1 MSGLCTR
8 MCDHP
13 ELSIVVE
20 EGQNVCTHC
29 GSILDQVISEG
40 AEWRYYGADDRNDDP
55 TRVGL
60 AIHKLL
66 PESSYGS
73 MAMNKKV
80 SSPQFKS
87 IQRLSAWCLASHSER
102 SWLAALELLN
112 QYAYRNGFT
121 KAILQEACA
130 LLKAQE
136 DALKLRGETRRALMG
151 AVFFVACRRFD
162 CSRTHE
168 EIAEMFKVSTRSLSK
183 AIQRFGFV
191 AEENPLLKTQ
201 LSLAE
206 RMMNGLSASEDQRT
220 EILASIRGI
229 FKSPDEEL
237 EHTPKVMVAGL
248 IARVMSK
255 AITEKI
261 ALRNFMKEFSKHS
274 GVSVV
279 SVQKVMHCQGTI

>member
-1 MSGLCTR
+1 M
-8 MCDHP
+8 
-13 ELSIVVE
+13 
-20 EGQNVCTHC
+20 
-29 GSILDQVISEG
+29 
-40 AEWRYYGADDRNDDP
+40 
-55 TRVGL
+55 
-60 AIHKLL
+60 
-66 PESSYGS
+66 
-73 MAMNKKV
+73 
-80 SSPQFKS
+80 
-87 IQRLSAWCLASHSER
+87 
-102 SWLAALELLN
+102 ELLN

-168 EIAEMFKVSTRSLSK
+168 EISEIFRVSTRSLSK

-191 AEENPLLKTQ
+191 ADENPLLKTQ

-206 RMMNGLSASEDQRT
+206 RMMNGLSVSEEQRAD
-220 EILASIRGI
+220 ILDSIRGV

-248 IARVMSK
+248 IAKVLTRGM
-255 AITEKI
+255 TEKV
-261 ALRNFMKEFSKHS
+261 ALRNFMKDFSKHS

-279 SVQKVMHCQGTI
+279 SVQKVCCL

>member
-1 MSGLCTR
+1 MISLIR

-13 ELSIVVE
+13 YNKITIE

-29 GSILDQVISEG
+29 GTIMEQFITQE
-40 AEWRYYGADDRNDDP
+40 AEWRYYGAEDKNDDP

-60 AIHKLL
+60 TIHSLL

-80 SSPQFKS
+80 SSIQLKS
-87 IQRLSAWCLASHSER
+87 IQRLSAWSLASNSER
-102 SWLAALELLN
+102 SWLTAMEIMN
-112 QYAYRNGFT
+112 GHAYRYGFT

-130 LLKAQE
+130 LFHSQE

-151 AVFFVACRRFD
+151 ASFFVACRRFEV
-162 CSRTHE
+162 SRTHE
-168 EIAEMFKVSTRSLSK
+168 EISNIVKVSTRALSK
-183 AIQRFGFV
+183 AIQRFGIL
-191 AEENPLLKTQ
+191 AEENLLLKTQ

-206 RMMNGLSASEDQRT
+206 RMMNGLSVSEEQRRAVLDT
-220 EILASIRGI
+220 IRGI

-237 EHTPKVMVAGL
+237 EHTPKVMVAGA
-248 IARVMSK
+248 IAGVLSAGMDK
-255 AITEKI
+255 TTLKVF
-261 ALRNFMKEFSKHS
+261 LKDFSKHS

-279 SVQKVMHCQGTI
+279 SIQKVMKT